1 MSHRRLL
8 TVLLVCLMGLAT
20 VWRLVSGSGPSAS
33 TVWLVFLYAI
43 PLALLAGLQT
53 GLRWIAPACVMYATV
68 GLALDI
74 STAVQDLT
82 HQDTDPA
89 RLAVSALSGVV
100 NFLVIV
106 VGGREFLEAGLL
118 APPAPRPP
126 NPPPPQAG

>member
-1 MSHRRLL
+1 MLS
-8 TVLLVCLMGLAT
+8 VLLVCLMALAA
-20 VWRLVSGSGPSAS
+20 VSRLWSGSARSVS

-53 GLRWIAPACVMYATV
+53 SLRWIAPAGVMYATV

-82 HQDTDPA
+82 HQEAGPGS
-89 RLAVSALSGVV
+89 LILSGLSGLV
-100 NFLVIV
+100 NFLVV
-106 VGGREFLEAGLL
+106 VFGGREFLEAGLL

-126 NPPPPQAG
+126 SPPPPQAG